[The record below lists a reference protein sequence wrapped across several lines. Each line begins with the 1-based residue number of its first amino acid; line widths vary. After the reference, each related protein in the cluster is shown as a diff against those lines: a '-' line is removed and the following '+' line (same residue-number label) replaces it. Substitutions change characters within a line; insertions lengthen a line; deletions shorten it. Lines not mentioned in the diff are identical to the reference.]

1 MRNSRQIFTIILIS
15 FIVQSCQLIEPIDE
29 NLNTFDRVYND
40 PDYAEGL
47 LLNAYIAL
55 PYNFLFDDVAT
66 DNAVS
71 NVNNNNYRK
80 AAIGEWSSEFNPFN
94 MWDTANRTILYL
106 NYFLNNL
113 IDSVEWKWSN
123 EDLSKLY
130 KKRLSGEAYA
140 LRALFK
146 YQLLVSI
153 AGYGS
158 NNELLGIPIYDK
170 SFDAVDFEYNQPRT
184 NFDESINSIYSDLDT
199 ALDYLTMDKYKNIND
214 ASELPRGYEDVE
226 SIASYNDVF
235 GDRANQRVN
244 GQFVKALKARIALF
258 AASPAYSNNDEKLW
272 ANAANYAADVINDAG
287 GINNIDPNGHRYYL
301 GVYVDNLNVVNGID
315 QKEIILRSQKSSS
328 NTLEIN
334 NFPPSLFGS
343 GTVNPSQNLVDAF
356 PMVNGYPITHPLSK
370 YNSSRPYDNRDP
382 RLTLYIVYNGSIMS
396 NELITTAVGGGINA
410 KDSINTSTRTGYYL
424 RKFIR
429 EDVNANPTGR
439 NTKNHY
445 QVHFRFTELF
455 LIYAEAANEA
465 WGPDGNGGNSFSARE
480 VIAAIRKRAGISQPD
495 IYLETIQNKDEMRDL
510 IRNER
515 RLELCFEGTRFWDLR
530 RWKLDLTETVRGV
543 NIDMAG
549 NYNYVDVEKRNFDNS
564 YMHYGPLPDFEIIK
578 FDQLIQNKG
587 W

>member
-315 QKEIILRSQKSSS
+315 QKEIILRSQRSSS

-445 QVHFRFTELF
+445 QVHFRFTELL

-543 NIDMAG
+543 NIDMVG